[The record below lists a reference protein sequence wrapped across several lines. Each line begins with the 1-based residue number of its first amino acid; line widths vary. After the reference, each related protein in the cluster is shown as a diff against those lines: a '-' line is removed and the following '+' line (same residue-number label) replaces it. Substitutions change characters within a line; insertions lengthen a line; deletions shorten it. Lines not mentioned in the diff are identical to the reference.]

1 MRRSFFNSAPVMN
14 WFPFFLRTA
23 SAPHLQLGLWGEKQ
37 AERFLKSRGIKI
49 LGRRVRVGK
58 HDELDLLGREGNIL
72 VIIEVKTRA
81 VPGLNAPRKAVNARK
96 RYRLSRAAARYA
108 RRLSP
113 PPEHVRFDIV
123 EVIGQPK
130 GPSPEIRHH
139 PAAFSMHHHFRL

>member
-1 MRRSFFNSAPVMN
+1 MR
-14 WFPFFLRTA
+14 FLNVFRKKDT
-23 SAPHLQLGLWGEKQ
+23 APHLQLGEWGEKQ
-37 AERFLKSRGIKI
+37 AERFLKRQGIKI

-58 HDELDLLGREGNIL
+58 FDELDLLGREGDIL

-81 VPGLNAPRKAVNARK
+81 VEGMEAPRKAVNAKK

-123 EVIGQPK
+123 EVVGNPD
-130 GPSPEIRHH
+130 GPDPEIRHH
-139 PAAFSMHHHFRL
+139 PAAFSMHHAFRL